1 MYVRDV
7 GPVFFPLDKA
17 WGLDASVYSPGLKQ
31 DLVWLSGL
39 LPYAQAEAVMARIGK
54 RTISDSSVWR
64 TVKRQGH
71 RLTAEPER
79 TDLKAAVPTEDDQ
92 PWDWGKM
99 LSMDGGMVNIRQEGW
114 KELKVGLIGN
124 VVSDDPP
131 DSSVIPEVH
140 TVPLVYTAVLGDVEA
155 FAPVLVQAAQAHGF
169 FEATPS
175 SIPADGAT
183 WIWGIAD
190 RHFPQSTQIVDWYHA
205 RQHLADAAQAR
216 FPDCPQQATAWFQA
230 QTDVLFEGPLDLLLT
245 ELNEAGLAEFAHY
258 FETHQA
264 RMRYLDFQ
272 EAGLPI
278 GSGSVESEVKQFKQ
292 RLTAPGMRWS
302 RPGAERMIPIRAA
315 VLDNSF
321 DARWANALHVARS

>member
-1 MYVRDV
+1 MYALAV

-17 WGLDASVYSPGLKQ
+17 WGLDASVYSPELKRQ
-31 DLVWLSGL
+31 LVWLSGL

-54 RTISDSSVWR
+54 RTISDSSLWR
-64 TVKRQGH
+64 TVERQGH
-71 RLTAEPER
+71 RLTAETEPTKR
-79 TDLKAAVPTEDDQ
+79 VMAAPAGSDQ

-114 KELKVGLIGN
+114 KELKVGLIGH

-155 FAPVLVQAAQAHGF
+155 FAPMLERAAQAHGF
-169 FEATPS
+169 FEARQS

-183 WIWGIAD
+183 WIWGVVD
-190 RHFPQSTQIVDWYHA
+190 RYFPQSVQIVDWYHA
-205 RQHLADAAQAR
+205 AEHLADAAHAR
-216 FPDCPQQATAWFQA
+216 FPDQPKPAAAWL
-230 QTDVLFEGPLDLLLT
+230 QTQREVLFEGPLDSLLAD
-245 ELNEAGLAEFAHY
+245 LNQAGLSEFAHY
-258 FETHQA
+258 FETHHA

-272 EAGLPI
+272 EAGFPI

-292 RLTAPGMRWS
+292 RLTASGMHWS

-321 DARWANALHVARS
+321 DARWANAA

>member
-1 MYVRDV
+1 MCVRDV
-7 GPVFFPLDKA
+7 RPVFFPLDKA
-17 WGLDASVYSPGLKQ
+17 WGLDASLYSPALKR
-31 DLVWLSGL
+31 DMVWVSGL

-54 RTISDSSVWR
+54 RALSDSSLWR

-71 RLTAEPER
+71 RLMAEP
-79 TDLKAAVPTEDDQ
+79 KPTETLLAASTGDDQ

-114 KELKVGLIGN
+114 KELKVGLIGD

-131 DSSVIPEVH
+131 DSRVVPEVH

-155 FAPVLVQAAQAHGF
+155 FAPVLVRAAQAHGF
-169 FEATPS
+169 FEAPQS
-175 SIPADGAT
+175 SIPADGAA
-183 WIWGIAD
+183 WIWGVAD
-190 RHFPQSTQIVDWYHA
+190 RHFPQSVQIVDGYHA
-205 RQHLADAAQAR
+205 AEHLTDAAHAR
-216 FPDCPQQATAWFQA
+216 FPDQPPSAAAWLQA
-230 QTDVLFEGPLDLLLT
+230 QREILFEGPLDALLAD
-245 ELNEAGLAEFAHY
+245 LNQAGLSEFVHY

-264 RMRYLDFQ
+264 RMHYLDFKD
-272 EAGLPI
+272 AGFPI

-292 RLTAPGMRWS
+292 RLTAAGMHWS

-321 DARWANALHVARS
+321 DARWANAA

>member
-1 MYVRDV
+1 M
-7 GPVFFPLDKA
+7 GPVFSPLDKA
-17 WGLDASVYSPGLKQ
+17 WDLDASVYSPELKR
-31 DLVWLSGL
+31 DLVWLSGW

-54 RTISDSSVWR
+54 RTISDSSLWR
-64 TVKRQGH
+64 TVARQGH
-71 RLTAEPER
+71 RLTAAIETTEPV
-79 TDLKAAVPTEDDQ
+79 AATRPADDQ
-92 PWDWGKM
+92 PWNWGKM

-131 DSSVIPEVH
+131 DSSVIPEMH
-140 TVPLVYTAVLGDVEA
+140 TVPLTYTAVLGDVEA
-155 FAPVLVQAAQAHGF
+155 FAPVLVRAAQAQGF
-169 FEATPS
+169 FDATPS
-175 SIPADGAT
+175 SIPADGAP

-216 FPDCPQQATAWFQA
+216 FPAHPEPAAAWFQA
-230 QTDVLFEGPLDLLLT
+230 QSTILFEGPLDALLT
-245 ELNEAGLAEFAHY
+245 DLNQAGLSEHAHY
-258 FETHQA
+258 FETNQA

-292 RLTAPGMRWS
+292 RLAGPGMRWS
-302 RPGAERMIPIRAA
+302 RPGAERMIPLRAA
-315 VLDNSF
+315 VLDTSF
-321 DARWANALHVARS
+321 GVRWANPTHVARS